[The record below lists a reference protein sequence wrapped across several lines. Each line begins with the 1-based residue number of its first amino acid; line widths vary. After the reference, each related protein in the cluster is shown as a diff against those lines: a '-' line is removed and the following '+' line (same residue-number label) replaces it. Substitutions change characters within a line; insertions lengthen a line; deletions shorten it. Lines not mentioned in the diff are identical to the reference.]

1 MTLEDIQK
9 KYGVKPLEKGYA
21 KAFISSLKKDLG
33 HNDADLF
40 SLKKKKFEKY
50 ATPEAKNKHVER
62 MISNLPERGT
72 KFTNVNFAITDARDA
87 VQKLIAEAEKSG
99 YAGIKAKATKIKADI
114 VALMGLLR
122 KEGAMN
128 NKKMG

>member
-9 KYGVKPLEKGYA
+9 KYGVEPLEKGYA

-33 HNDADLF
+33 QNDADLF

-128 NKKMG
+128 NKKVG

>member
-1 MTLEDIQK
+1 MSTVEEIK
-9 KYGVKPLEKGYA
+9 EKYGVQ
-21 KAFISSLKKDLG
+21 
-33 HNDADLF
+33 NDADLF
-40 SLKKKKFEKY
+40 SLKKKKFDKY

-87 VQKLIAEAEKSG
+87 VQKIIAEAEKSG

-128 NKKMG
+128 NKKAG